1 LRIKD
6 FGELSRTELSQLVN
20 KGTLYP
26 MDKKNNKL
34 ALRMNYSTKQT
45 IKQLLVVRLQL
56 VVVLSCVG
64 LALVGQMPDSSGGW
78 LACPAVVVS
87 LRRVRG
93 GGKGTK
99 RTRPTS
105 SCGCCG
111 GGSGWGPGWRV
122 AAGRS
127 LMLGL
132 WWLASGQPGSGWLI
146 GLPWLIWL
154 WQHSRWVWPGLG
166 WPAEWRLLGWLL
178 WQGQRLVLISY
189 LGWLVESWLRGGS
202 FEECLSGSWPVS
214 LGCVVCGRRE
224 PWVQVERRADGSYY
238 GELCGHFSLTV
249 AGDEPFRMRLL
260 ILFLRLLEVAGPERV
275 IGRTRDDR
283 APFVRQTQIA
293 AWFEVPQPNVS
304 RWERYWLA
312 GNWADLLSL
321 KTAEILTAEVRAQII
336 AVCAA
341 FPWWG
346 LKQVYA
352 HLRQQGQAISHS
364 QVRQVFE
371 ESGWGQLRQELQR
384 RYQLS
389 GASIRPRDG
398 WLVSQLLSQVE
409 TLVARLEAREM
420 LTPQEQLS
428 LTEVQTLAA
437 AAGITAPPLV
447 KALPWLLRVEQV
459 LFGQWQ
465 AVTDD
470 QVRCTYCGS
479 TQVVRKSN
487 QPRLKRYCDTQ
498 GQVQTVE
505 VYRYYCRNRAC
516 DKGSFTHLPPGLTP
530 YSPYRTETKLLALQM
545 YGWGYS
551 TYRRTGQAL
560 GVSSMTVYV
569 WVSTWGHELLPMAA
583 LFGLVKSSGV
593 VGVDEKYVLVPKND
607 KPAEKMK
614 RWMYVYLA
622 VDVYTYDLLHIA
634 LYAHNDKHNALA
646 FLLALGAKGYRPRV
660 IVTDLRRD
668 YGGDIARAFPQAN
681 HHECI
686 FHALQDVG
694 RTCRKLYGP
703 DYAQTQPKVELLR
716 QDIGQIFQAKTKRT
730 AQNRYDQVMA
740 KREQFVRDKAEAVAI
755 FDFLERHWPQL
766 VNAIES
772 DLIPKTNNAVE
783 MVIRR
788 FDQHYQNF
796 CGFENIQ
803 SAQLYL
809 AVFEKLYRFTPFS
822 DDAQPTIRG
831 KCPLELAGYDISQ
844 MPMTALCQGLSLDW
858 PLELTQNDVPN

>member
-1 LRIKD
+1 
-6 FGELSRTELSQLVN
+6 
-20 KGTLYP
+20 
-26 MDKKNNKL
+26 
-34 ALRMNYSTKQT
+34 
-45 IKQLLVVRLQL
+45 LVVI
-56 VVVLSCVG
+56 G
-64 LALVGQMPDSSGGW
+64 Y
-78 LACPAVVVS
+78 
-87 LRRVRG
+87 
-93 GGKGTK
+93 
-99 RTRPTS
+99 
-105 SCGCCG
+105 
-111 GGSGWGPGWRV
+111 
-122 AAGRS
+122 
-127 LMLGL
+127 LGL
-132 WWLASGQPGSGWLI
+132 M
-146 GLPWLIWL
+146 
-154 WQHSRWVWPGLG
+154 
-166 WPAEWRLLGWLL
+166 
-178 WQGQRLVLISY
+178 
-189 LGWLVESWLRGGS
+189 VESWLRGGQLGE
-202 FEECLSGSWPVS
+202 FLTGPWGLS

-224 PWVQVERRADGSYY
+224 PWVQVERQADGSYS
-238 GELCGHFSLTV
+238 GELCGHFRLRVS
-249 AGDEPFRMRLL
+249 GDEPFRMRLL
-260 ILFLRLLEVAGPERV
+260 ILFLRLLEVEGPERV

-293 AWFEVPQPNVS
+293 EWFEVPQPNVS

-312 GNWADLLSL
+312 GNWPDLLSL
-321 KTAEILTAEVRAQII
+321 KSAEVLTSEVRARII
-336 AVCAA
+336 QVCAA

-346 LKQVYA
+346 MQQVHT
-352 HLRQQGQAISHS
+352 HLRQQGQAITYS

-384 RYQLS
+384 RYQVQADS
-389 GASIRPRDG
+389 FRPRDG
-398 WLVSQLLSQVE
+398 WLVEQLLGQVE
-409 TLVARLEAREM
+409 TLLVRLEAGEG
-420 LTPQEQLS
+420 LPPQEQVS

-437 AAGITAPPLV
+437 EAGVTGPPPV

-479 TQVVRKSN
+479 THIVRKSN
-487 QPRLKRYCDTQ
+487 KPRLKRYYDAQ

-560 GVSSMTVYV
+560 GVSSMTVYF
-569 WVSTWGHELLPMAA
+569 WVSAWGYELLPVAA

-607 KPAEKMK
+607 KPADKMR

-634 LYAHNDKHNALA
+634 IYAHNDKANALA
-646 FLLALGAKGYRPRV
+646 FLLALRAKGYQPRV
-660 IVTDLRRD
+660 VVTDLRRD
-668 YGGDIARAFPQAN
+668 YGGDIARVFPQAS

-694 RTCRKLYGP
+694 RTCRQLYGT
-703 DYAQTQPKVELLR
+703 DYAQTRPEVEALR
-716 QDIGQIFQAKTKRT
+716 QAIGHIFQAKTKRT
-730 AQNRYDQVMA
+730 AQKRYEQVM
-740 KREQFVRDKAEAVAI
+740 RMRQQFVQDKAEAVAI

-772 DLIPKTNNAVE
+772 KLIPKTNNAVE

-796 CGFENIQ
+796 CGFENIET
-803 SAQLYL
+803 AQLYL

-822 DDAQPTIRG
+822 DDAQPAIRG
-831 KCPLELAGYDISQ
+831 KCPLQLAGYDISQ
-844 MPMTALCQGLSLDW
+844 MPMTALCNGLSLDW
-858 PLELTQNDVPN
+858 PVEVPQNDVPN